1 MKDFSSVTDFSFT
14 VSGPKI
20 RDCGEDSFFFAL
32 NSHTALAAVCD
43 GCGGSGA
50 RRYPA
55 FQGKTGAYLA
65 ARIVAGT
72 IRDAFEAGEFRNS
85 PEQTVGL
92 LQEKFRANL
101 HMAKNLGGTAG
112 HLKGSLAKEFPS
124 TLAALTCCRGAG
136 GTLKTSC
143 YWAGDSRCYLLT
155 PDGLMQLTEDDV
167 DSGDAMDNLTADG
180 TLKNLISLS
189 GAFAVHTKTLAV
201 SLPAVLF
208 AATDG
213 CFAYY
218 RTPMEFEYL
227 LLHCLETAEN
237 PEGWENAIR
246 KALREVA
253 GDDFT
258 LTGFAL
264 GFKSFDR
271 MKNSFKGREAEVSE
285 QYIRKLEGLTRD
297 EMMILWKQYRETY
310 SRYLKPDGGRKD
322 GAV

>member
-1 MKDFSSVTDFSFT
+1 MKGFSTVTDFSFT
-14 VSGPKI
+14 VSGPKV

-32 NSHTALAAVCD
+32 DNRMAIAAVCD

-65 ARIVAGT
+65 SRIVTGT
-72 IRDAFEAGEFRNS
+72 LKNAFVAGEFQAP
-85 PEQTVGL
+85 PEKTAGL
-92 LQEKFRANL
+92 LHETIMANL
-101 HMAKNLGGTAG
+101 QRAKDLGGSVG
-112 HLKGSLAKEFPS
+112 NLKGSLAKEFPS
-124 TLAALTCCRGAG
+124 TLAALTSSRGAG
-136 GTLKTSC
+136 GTVKTSC

-155 PDGLMQLTEDDV
+155 PAGLMQLTEDDV
-167 DSGDAMDNLTADG
+167 DFPDAMDNLMADG
-180 TLKNLISLS
+180 TMNNVISLS
-189 GAFAVHTKTLAV
+189 RPFAVHTKSLTV
-201 SLPAVLF
+201 SLPAILF

-218 RTPMEFEYL
+218 QTPMEFEYL
-227 LLHCLETAEN
+227 LLHSLGRAEN